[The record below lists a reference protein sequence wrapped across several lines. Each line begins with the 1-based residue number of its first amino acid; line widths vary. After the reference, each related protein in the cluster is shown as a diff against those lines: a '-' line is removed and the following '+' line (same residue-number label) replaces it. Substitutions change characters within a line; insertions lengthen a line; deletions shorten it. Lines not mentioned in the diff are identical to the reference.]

1 MYKFINPGSA
11 ASTVTAS
18 NEAARTTL
26 LATNRLGGSV
36 SGLAKTVNNL
46 EKIYKASAKNEKL
59 VEIAERRR
67 KKREQDRL
75 REEEIESQKLMDGKD
90 LEKQA
95 KDANST
101 KGKFGSKLKDTLL
114 GGFQKILSSIIAFL
128 LKLFAL
134 TELKNLEAWFN
145 DKAAQER
152 RKEFV
157 ENFKYVF
164 STFLKW
170 GKRLVV
176 DGIAKPFN
184 QLVNGKTFG
193 DKLAGLGKLVLGLA
207 GLTVLLN
214 PFATMDAILSML
226 GMDFYRDRTQ
236 EGKNKG
242 KDNKG
247 RTSPNKTKLKN
258 TRINNRKDLLT
269 KQFGKNGRTAYD
281 GFRAQGDTHAE
292 ALKKVERLK
301 RQRPDKFKPK
311 VQPKTSGLSP
321 SGAKTGSITKF
332 GLKRTFGRG
341 ALKFLGKNNVKLLGK
356 AFNKTFG
363 RIPIFGTILTAVFSR
378 LQGDPWGATIFK
390 TAGAAVGGGLGTW
403 LLPGIGSWIGTMVG
417 EYVGNLLYM
426 GFQGKGWKA
435 AGAKLKE
442 DAAAF
447 IGQVKNILNWMKE
460 RVTRFYKG
468 IPKIKI
474 PDFPKEPPNWIPKFV
489 PGRKSIYGGAKLAIK
504 AMLGPIG
511 LLMGKEVPNIAWL
524 MEGFGFKNTLPLLH
538 KSFFKSDPVGSGG
551 TTEGTPMKGVKGE
564 EDEGAGDSTS
574 GQTVGNRKPIK
585 NKRGR
590 IIGYT
595 DEGVGSSG
603 NYDVDHLKE
612 MYDKKARR
620 KALGMDTSGL
630 DKKIEYAQKKI
641 KLSGGDPNQVVY
653 SDSGYFVPNK
663 YYKGVETDNERYG
676 DTMPEGSFSISKP
689 YVSPYERKHGKK
701 HNPLETVKDKGLFY
715 ETMPFIPDNKYKG
728 IESDKD
734 RYGDTVPD
742 GGFGIGSKST
752 DVVSR
757 HATGHSSKQNK
768 KPWWKFGFEEGGYRP
783 PEYLF
788 GFVKKIF
795 KGVTNVVKGVV
806 NTVTNVV
813 GSIAKVAMPIL
824 SVAAP
829 FIPAL
834 APIMP
839 FMQAANAV
847 SAFASGDIMGGIT
860 GGLGALGGFFPKTF
874 GADSA
879 FGNFMS
885 NNPFGKAI
893 GGFMTGGI
901 SGALGSL
908 TSFLPQGFQD
918 FLGGIGGFM
927 NKFPAIGGLING
939 IPGLG
944 GILGSFGVTG
954 VDGAG
959 FSPMSLFQG
968 IAEQTGFGGLFNVVQ
983 GIIGGGGPN
992 AMMEGLRGMAPE
1004 LGVRPEALGIFTN
1017 RGTNSRSNQL
1027 DSKSNSMSK
1036 AYAMQNQLEFI
1047 PMPVIIEK
1055 LTPISKA
1062 VPVGGQ

>member
-11 ASTVTAS
+11 ASTATAS

-26 LATNRLGGSV
+26 LATNRLGGSI
-36 SGLAKTVNNL
+36 SGLSKTVNNL

-114 GGFQKILSSIIAFL
+114 GGFQRILTSIIAFL

-134 TELKNLEAWFN
+134 KELKNLEAWFN

-164 STFLKW
+164 ETFLKW

-214 PFATMDAILSML
+214 PFGTMDAILSLL

-247 RTSPNKTKLKN
+247 RTSPNKNKLKN
-258 TRINNRKDLLT
+258 TRLNQRKDLLT

-292 ALKKVERLK
+292 ALKKVERLQ

-321 SGAKTGSITKF
+321 SGAKTGIATKY
-332 GLKRTFGRG
+332 GMKRTFGRG
-341 ALKFLGKNNVKLLGK
+341 ALKFMGKNNVKLLGK
-356 AFNKTFG
+356 AFQNTFG
-363 RIPIFGTILTAVFSR
+363 KIPIFGTLLTAVFSR

-417 EYVGNLLYM
+417 EYVGNLLYL
-426 GFQGKGWKA
+426 GFQGGEGGTQNWKA
-435 AGAKLKE
+435 AGKKLKE

-447 IGQVKNILNWMKE
+447 IGQLKNILGWMKE
-460 RVTRFYKG
+460 RVTIFYKG

-474 PDFPKEPPNWIPKFV
+474 PDFPKDPPNWIPPLGFGLREK
-489 PGRKSIYGGAKLAIK
+489 IYGGAKIAIK

-511 LLMGKEVPNIAWL
+511 FLMGKEVPNIAWF
-524 MEGFGFKNTLPLLH
+524 MDGFGFKNTLPLLH
-538 KSFFKSDPVGSGG
+538 KSFFKSDPVSEGEK
-551 TTEGTPMKGVKGE
+551 TEGQAMVGVASKE
-564 EDEGAGDSTS
+564 EKEAGDSTS
-574 GQTVGNRKPIK
+574 GQTVGKRKPIK
-585 NKRGR
+585 NRRGR

-595 DEGVGSSG
+595 DEGVG
-603 NYDVDHLKE
+603 
-612 MYDKKARR
+612 
-620 KALGMDTSGL
+620 DTM
-630 DKKIEYAQKKI
+630 
-641 KLSGGDPNQVVY
+641 P
-653 SDSGYFVPNK
+653 FVPAED
-663 YYKGVETDNERYG
+663 YKGVESDNERYD
-676 DTMPEGSFSISKP
+676 DTMPEGAFGIKKKRL
-689 YVSPYERKHGKK
+689 SPYERKFGKK
-701 HNPLETVKDKGLFY
+701 HNPLSTVKDRGLSY
-715 ETMPFIPDNKYKG
+715 ETMPFIPMNKYLG
-728 IESDKD
+728 VESDND
-734 RYGDTVPD
+734 RYGDTMPDGAFGIGSKSTDIISRHSVGSSKDQPKSVLDTVPD
-742 GGFGIGSKST
+742 GSFGMGSKST

-757 HATGHSSKQNK
+757 HATGHSAKK

-788 GFVKKIF
+788 GFVKRIF

-806 NTVTNVV
+806 NTVSSVV

-927 NKFPAIGGLING
+927 NKFPGIGGIISG

-954 VDGAG
+954 MDGAG
-959 FSPMSLFQG
+959 FSPLSLFG
-968 IAEQTGFGGLFNVVQ
+968 DVAERMGFGGIFKTVT
-983 GIIGGGGPN
+983 GMISGGGPN
-992 AMMEGLRGMAPE
+992 AIMEGIRGMAPE
-1004 LGVRPEALGIFTN
+1004 LGVKPEALGIFTN
-1017 RGTNSRSNQL
+1017 RGTNSRSNHL

-1036 AYAMQNQLEFI
+1036 AYAMQSQLEFI
-1047 PMPVIIEK
+1047 PMPMIIEK
-1055 LTPISKA
+1055 LTPIKVA

>member
-11 ASTVTAS
+11 ASTATAS

-114 GGFQKILSSIIAFL
+114 GGFQRILTSIIAFL
-128 LKLFAL
+128 MKLFAL

-164 STFLKW
+164 ETFLKW

-184 QLVNGKTFG
+184 QLINGKTFG
-193 DKLAGLGKLVLGLA
+193 EKLQGLGKLVLGLSA
-207 GLTVLLN
+207 LTVLLN
-214 PFATMDAILSML
+214 PFGTMDAILSML

-356 AFNKTFG
+356 AFKNTFG
-363 RIPIFGTILTAVFSR
+363 KVPVFGTLLTAVFAR

-447 IGQVKNILNWMKE
+447 IGQVKNIFNWMKE

-564 EDEGAGDSTS
+564 EDEEAGDSTS

-603 NYDVDHLKE
+603 NYDVDHLKDL
-612 MYDKKARR
+612 YDKKARR

-641 KLSGGDPNQVVY
+641 ALSGGDPNSVVY

-676 DTMPEGSFSISKP
+676 DTMPEGSFSITKKKK
-689 YVSPYERKHGKK
+689 SPYERKFGKK

-806 NTVTNVV
+806 NTVSSVV
-813 GSIAKVAMPIL
+813 GTVAKVAMPIL

-927 NKFPAIGGLING
+927 NKFPAIGGLISG

-992 AMMEGLRGMAPE
+992 AIMEGLRGMAPE